1 MTMTCDRIDLWQF
14 GCSLSSTTVS
24 FSPDIFRD
32 AVISGDFSERRA
44 IHQHLAWGESPDYLR
59 FPVVFHKDDGRVF
72 RDLLPMGYGG
82 KPFLIS
88 ERAMRVLQ
96 DNKVSGWKTYPITLY
111 DKKNQIITGY
121 HGFST
126 IGKGGAMKGFQTSE
140 WERITQGNKLEYDIS
155 QWDGSDIFRIQP
167 AFLVVTEKV
176 KDLFLKF
183 NLSGAY
189 FWPLSDRVNY

>member
-1 MTMTCDRIDLWQF
+1 MNCNRLDLWQF

-24 FSPDIFRD
+24 FSPVIFRD
-32 AVISGDFSERRA
+32 AVVSGDFSERRA

-59 FPVVFHKDDGRVF
+59 FPLVFQKDDGRVF

-82 KPFLIS
+82 NPFLVS
-88 ERAMRVLQ
+88 ERVMRALL
-96 DNKVSGWKTYPITLY
+96 DNKVSGWKSYPITLF
-111 DKKNQIITGY
+111 DKRNQIITGY

-140 WERITQGNKLEYDIS
+140 WERITRGNRLEYDIS

-176 KDLFLKF
+176 KDLFLKY

-189 FWPLSDRVNY
+189 FWPLSDRVDY